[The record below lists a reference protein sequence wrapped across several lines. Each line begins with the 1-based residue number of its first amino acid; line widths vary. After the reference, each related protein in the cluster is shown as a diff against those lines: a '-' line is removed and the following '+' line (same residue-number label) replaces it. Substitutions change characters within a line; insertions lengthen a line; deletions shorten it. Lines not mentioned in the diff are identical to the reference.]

1 METFDE
7 RSTKEKWVAFKSNAS
22 CKIKHT
28 CKNVKENT
36 VKTVTWVVN
45 NPGTT
50 VALIGTGVTVVKT
63 VTGVVTKVGRVIE
76 DQKNRTTV
84 YCNDIQS
91 DVRLKH
97 ELTYDEARKLRDFM
111 NQGYTKFEAL
121 DEMNLLK
128 K

>member
-7 RSTKEKWVAFKSNAS
+7 RSTKEKWATFKSNAS

-28 CKNVKENT
+28 CENVKENT
-36 VKTVTWVVN
+36 VKTVTWVVR
-45 NPGTT
+45 NPTTT
-50 VALIGTGVTVVKT
+50 VALIGAGVTVVKT
-63 VTGVVTKVGRVIE
+63 ATGVVTKVGRVIE

-91 DVRLKH
+91 DVRLRH